1 MSARSRRRVRTALLT
16 AVVAAVCMVLV
27 FPVYWGFVT
36 SVNIS
41 GSSLAYPPELIPS
54 AISFESYRR
63 ILSGG
68 SVLRWFANSGFV
80 TLATILLAVPV
91 ASLAGYS
98 MSRFKFFG
106 VREVGGFLLV
116 ARMLPSTLLIIPI
129 YYLFA
134 RAGML
139 NNHFALVLANTTF
152 ILPFASWMMK
162 GFFDS
167 IPRELEEAA
176 LIDGGNT
183 LTAFWRIVIPI
194 SLPGL
199 AATTIY
205 CSILSWGEFIFAK
218 TLLTGSDKWTVPIGL
233 TSFVQEYTVRWDE
246 VMAAALTFVVPV
258 ILLFIVLERYLVQG
272 LGSGGVKG

>member
-1 MSARSRRRVRTALLT
+1 MLFRS
-16 AVVAAVCMVLV
+16 
-27 FPVYWGFVT
+27 
-36 SVNIS
+36 
-41 GSSLAYPPELIPS
+41 
-54 AISFESYRR
+54 
-63 ILSGG
+63 
-68 SVLRWFANSGFV
+68 
-80 TLATILLAVPV
+80 
-91 ASLAGYS
+91 
-98 MSRFKFFG
+98 
-106 VREVGGFLLV
+106 
-116 ARMLPSTLLIIPI
+116 
-129 YYLFA
+129 
-134 RAGML
+134 
-139 NNHFALVLANTTF
+139 
-152 ILPFASWMMK
+152 
-162 GFFDS
+162 
-167 IPRELEEAA
+167 AA

-233 TSFVQEYTVRWDE
+233 TSFVQEYTMRWDE